1 MVTCPAFCIT
11 FNCSL
16 TILFFDPAGENTVSE
31 GLDYIV
37 DRFKAAKNRRNKDF
51 YIHYT
56 CATDTKNIEFV
67 FECVNDVIM
76 KQNLRSVGLL

>member
-1 MVTCPAFCIT
+1 MNEA
-11 FNCSL
+11 
-16 TILFFDPAGENTVSE
+16 
-31 GLDYIV
+31 LDYIV
-37 DRFKAAKNRRNKDF
+37 DRFKSAKYKKNKDF